1 MNQAF
6 KKQIL
11 VSERGATMVRNR
23 KFTILILIVSVLALA
38 SATEVGRQ
46 AVQAIQAQT
55 LLPTQPQKWEYCTV
69 NMITPGTGGW
79 KAQVSHGGAIEN
91 VDSDLTGISTVNR
104 LGQNGWELVSV
115 VHQTGNSAEYFL
127 KRPMR

>member
-1 MNQAF
+1 
-6 KKQIL
+6 
-11 VSERGATMVRNR
+11 MVRNR

-38 SATEVGRQ
+38 SITEFGRNAVQ
-46 AVQAIQAQT
+46 AVQAQMR
-55 LLPTQPQKWEYCTV
+55 LPTQPQRWEYCTV

-79 KAQVSHGGAIEN
+79 KAQVSHGGTIDN
-91 VDSDLTGISTVNR
+91 VDSDITGISTVNR
-104 LGQNGWELVSV
+104 LGMSGWELVSV

>member
-1 MNQAF
+1 
-6 KKQIL
+6 
-11 VSERGATMVRNR
+11 MVRNR
-23 KFTILILIVSVLALA
+23 NFTIVILIVSVLALA
-38 SATEVGRQ
+38 SITEFGRQ

-55 LLPTQPQKWEYCTV
+55 RPTQPQRWEYCTV

-91 VDSDLTGISTVNR
+91 VESDITGISTLNR
-104 LGQNGWELVSV
+104 LGMNGWELVSV

>member
-1 MNQAF
+1 
-6 KKQIL
+6 
-11 VSERGATMVRNR
+11 MVRNR

-38 SATEVGRQ
+38 SITEFGRY
-46 AVQAIQAQT
+46 ALQAIQAQT
-55 LLPTQPQKWEYCTV
+55 RLPTQPQRWEYCTV

-79 KAQVSHGGAIEN
+79 KAQVSHGGTIDN
-91 VDSDLTGISTVNR
+91 VESDLTGISAVNH
-104 LGQNGWELVSV
+104 LGMSGWELVSV

>member
-1 MNQAF
+1 
-6 KKQIL
+6 
-11 VSERGATMVRNR
+11 MVGNR

-38 SATEVGRQ
+38 SITGFGRY
-46 AVQAIQAQT
+46 ALQAIQAQT
-55 LLPTQPQKWEYCTV
+55 RVPTQPQRWEYCTV

-91 VDSDLTGISTVNR
+91 ADSDMTGISTVNR
-104 LGQNGWELVSV
+104 LGLNGWEVVSV
-115 VHQTGNSAEYFL
+115 VHQTGNSTEYFL

>member
-1 MNQAF
+1 
-6 KKQIL
+6 
-11 VSERGATMVRNR
+11 MVRNR

-38 SATEVGRQ
+38 SITEFGRQ

-55 LLPTQPQKWEYCTV
+55 RLPTQPQRWEYCTV

-79 KAQVSHGGAIEN
+79 KAQLSRGGGIEN
-91 VDSDLTGISTVNR
+91 VESDITGISTLNR
-104 LGQNGWELVSV
+104 LGMNGWELVSV

-127 KRPMR
+127 KRPIR